1 MQASSTCQQISLFQR
16 FRSGNATRMPS
27 ALARLSQVYQ
37 PRSVALRQCSTK
49 ALYCY
54 NNELCFYCF
63 HMAETFN
70 FCLVVK
76 LDRVRQGIN
85 ATAAVRAALLLG
97 LFVAETLAAR
107 DDQVLMRL
115 VTPRSLGSKL
125 SQKVRKRTKV
135 RSKGCAPLR

>member
-1 MQASSTCQQISLFQR
+1 
-16 FRSGNATRMPS
+16 
-27 ALARLSQVYQ
+27 
-37 PRSVALRQCSTK
+37 
-49 ALYCY
+49 
-54 NNELCFYCF
+54 
-63 HMAETFN
+63 MAETFN

-125 SQKVRKRTKV
+125 SQKSKKTNIRQEQGLRTFEVKELSRR
-135 RSKGCAPLR
+135 RSSAYSTVEASTRWKNFIWCGDLAFDGVLSAERD